1 MTDKKQVRDM
11 GIGPSTKK
19 LKSMLKILAE
29 HGVAKYKDS
38 EIEIELA
45 VGFNSEAVKPAPGSF
60 NFGDYEDDA
69 VEDKKDLT
77 ARDDLG
83 FNDEDYLFRSADT

>member
-29 HGVAKYKDS
+29 HGVARYKDS

-45 VGFNSEAVKPAPGSF
+45 VGFNAEAVKPASSSF
-60 NFGDYEDDA
+60 NFGDYDNDDA
-69 VEDKKDLT
+69 GDKKDLT
-77 ARDDLG
+77 QRDELG
-83 FNDEDYLFRSADT
+83 FSEEDYLFRSADT